1 MPCTVVLSGGD
12 KLSFEDEPDEMANL
26 LAPHKTGP
34 NGFVKIE
41 RGTGAVLVN
50 PSHVVCIRP
59 LEDDEVATP

>member
-12 KLSFEDEPDEMANL
+12 KLSFETDPDEMANL

-41 RGTGAVLVN
+41 RSSGDVLVN

-59 LEDDEVATP
+59 LEDGEVAAP

>member
-12 KLSFEDEPDEMANL
+12 KLSFEAEPDEMADL

-41 RGTGAVLVN
+41 RGSGTVMVN

-59 LEDDEVATP
+59 LAYGEVASP

>member
-12 KLSFEDEPDEMANL
+12 KLTFEAEPDEMADL

-34 NGFVKIE
+34 NGFVRIE
-41 RGTGAVLVN
+41 RGAGAVLVN

-59 LEDDEVATP
+59 LEYGEVASP